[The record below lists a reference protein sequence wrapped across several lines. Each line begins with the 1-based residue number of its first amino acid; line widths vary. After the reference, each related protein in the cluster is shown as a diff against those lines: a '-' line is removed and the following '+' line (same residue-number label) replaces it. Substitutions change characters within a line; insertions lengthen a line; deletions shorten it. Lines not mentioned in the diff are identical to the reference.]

1 MTDVALPDPRRVRRA
16 VRWGVVRTAAG
27 AVGWVFAGLVF
38 LVTAGMVFDGALDHR
53 NRFERVIGSAF
64 IASQPDYEWGIST
77 PTTAAPFFYGN
88 TMRISGRLRGV
99 DEDWGPV
106 RNESLYQNALGHLG
120 LTTAFPEGPVTA
132 ALRRGRPA
140 PGETTALLAGLPV
153 HSRAV
158 AVVELRTPFDWDG
171 VRTLH
176 STELPALGPVV
187 WLEQP
192 YQELEFDGPVI
203 RRPLTW
209 TNTAIPERSFPRW
222 VRELRGSDARNLKPF
237 GLPSIAN
244 LRTIARSPVV
254 YAYLT
259 KTVDVA
265 ELATLVRRPDVAS
278 VRLVDVRLP
287 VG

>member
-1 MTDVALPDPRRVRRA
+1 M
-16 VRWGVVRTAAG
+16 
-27 AVGWVFAGLVF
+27 AGLVF
-38 LVTAGMVFDGALDHR
+38 DSALDHR
-53 NRFERVIGSAF
+53 NRFERVVGSAF
-64 IASQPDYEWGIST
+64 VASQPDYEWGIST

-88 TMRISGRLRGV
+88 TMRISGRAARRRRGV
-99 DEDWGPV
+99 GAGAQREPV
-106 RNESLYQNALGHLG
+106 
-120 LTTAFPEGPVTA
+120 PERARPPRRHDGVPRGSGDGRA
-132 ALRRGRPA
+132 ATRAARAGGA
-140 PGETTALLAGLPV
+140 TALLAGLPV

-158 AVVELRTPFDWDG
+158 AVVELRTPFAWDG

-176 STELPALGPVV
+176 STELPALGPVL

-192 YQELEFDGPVI
+192 YQEVQFDGAVI

-209 TNTAIPERSFPRW
+209 PSTSIRGRSFAQW
-222 VRELRGSDARNLKPF
+222 VRELHSSDARNLKPF